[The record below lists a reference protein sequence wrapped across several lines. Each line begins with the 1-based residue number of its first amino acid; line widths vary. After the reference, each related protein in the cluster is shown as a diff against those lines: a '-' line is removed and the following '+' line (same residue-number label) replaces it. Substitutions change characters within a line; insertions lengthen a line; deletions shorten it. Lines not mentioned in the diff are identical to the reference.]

1 LASWNVCAIQYFHGN
16 EGSML
21 EEPMTEELSSIKET
35 IHGSIVIC
43 QKGIG
48 HKWAFKLKKDR
59 DGNIVMHKAR
69 LVG

>member
-1 LASWNVCAIQYFHGN
+1 
-16 EGSML
+16 ML